1 MTTSA
6 GASFHGHGRD
16 HVVVHNPFT
25 GAVVGTVPRHGP
37 LDVEKACAAAAGLLA
52 ANRQGG
58 VFPQHARAD
67 VLDRAAALLQIQ
79 AETFAQS
86 ITAEAAK
93 PIVAARGEVARCIDT
108 LRFSAAEAR
117 TLVGEMVPM
126 EASESG
132 AGRLG
137 LALRVPLGVVAAITP
152 FNFPLN
158 LVAHKLAPALAAGC
172 PVVLKP
178 APQTPLTALRFV
190 ALLEEAGMPPG
201 WVQVVTDGG
210 REAGEPLV
218 AHPVPRMVT
227 FTGSVAVG
235 WSIAAAAPKK
245 RVALEL
251 GSNAPVIVTPGAD
264 IALVA
269 RKVRAGGYA
278 YAGQSCIAVQ
288 RVLAHRSIHAELCEA
303 LANEVSAIT
312 VGDPTQET
320 TEVGP
325 MISERETTRLHTW
338 IDDAA
343 AAGARILVG
352 GKVDDGILLPTLVDD
367 PPADADLCRREAF
380 GPVVAVIPV
389 DDVDHAF
396 AVANDTDYG
405 LQAAIFTNELDV
417 AMRAVRELDFGG
429 VVVNDVPTVRVD
441 QQPYGGVRDAGNT
454 REGPAYAVREMT
466 ELRFVS
472 LPLG

>member
-1 MTTSA
+1 MAADAVT
-6 GASFHGHGRD
+6 
-16 HVVVHNPFT
+16 VHNPFN
-25 GAVVGTVPRHGP
+25 GEVVGEVPRHGAA
-37 LDVEKACAAAAGLLA
+37 DVDLACAAAAALLE
-52 ANRQGG
+52 ANLRGE
-58 VFPQHARAD
+58 VFPQHVRAD
-67 VLDRAAALLQIQ
+67 VLERAAVLLEAR
-79 AETFAQS
+79 AEEFARS

-93 PIVAARGEVARCIDT
+93 PIRSARGEVARCVDT

-117 TLVGEMVPM
+117 GLVGEMVPM
-126 EASESG
+126 EASEPG

-137 LALRVPLGVVAAITP
+137 FALRVPLGVVAAITP

-158 LVAHKLAPALAAGC
+158 LVAHKVAPAIAAGC

-190 ALLEEAGMPPG
+190 ALLEEAGMPTG
-201 WVQVVTDGG
+201 WVTTLTDAG
-210 REAGEPLV
+210 REAAEPLV

-227 FTGSVAVG
+227 FTGSVGVG

-251 GSNAPVIVTPGAD
+251 GSNAPLIVTAGAD
-264 IALVA
+264 VDLVA
-269 RKVRAGGYA
+269 AKVRAGGFA
-278 YAGQSCIAVQ
+278 FAGQSCISVQ
-288 RVLAHRSIHAELCEA
+288 RVLVDRAIHQALCEA
-303 LANEVSAIT
+303 LAREVGAIT
-312 VGDPTQET
+312 VGDPAEES

-325 MISERETTRLHTW
+325 MISERETTRLVSW
-338 IDDAA
+338 IEDAA
-343 AAGARILVG
+343 AAGARVLVG
-352 GKVDDGILLPTLVDD
+352 GKVDDGILLPTVVDN
-367 PPADADLCRREAF
+367 PPPSVDLCRREAF
-380 GPVVAVIPV
+380 GPVVVVIPY
-389 DDVDHAF
+389 DSLDEAI
-396 AVANDTDYG
+396 AIANDTDYG
-405 LQAAIFTNELDV
+405 LHAAIFTNDLDV

-454 REGPAYAVREMT
+454 REGPAHTIREMT

>member
-1 MTTSA
+1 
-6 GASFHGHGRD
+6 
-16 HVVVHNPFT
+16 
-25 GAVVGTVPRHGP
+25 
-37 LDVEKACAAAAGLLA
+37 AAEAEA
-52 ANRQGG
+52 
-58 VFPQHARAD
+58 FAR
-67 VLDRAAALLQIQ
+67 
-79 AETFAQS
+79 S

-93 PIVAARGEVARCIDT
+93 PITASRGEVARCIDT

-117 TLVGEMVPM
+117 TLVGEMVAM
-126 EASESG
+126 EASEPG
-132 AGRLG
+132 TGRLG
-137 LALRVPLGVVAAITP
+137 FALRVPLGVVAAITP

-158 LVAHKLAPALAAGC
+158 LVAHKVAPALAAGC

-190 ALLEEAGMPPG
+190 ALLEAAGMPPG
-201 WVQVVTDGG
+201 WVQVLTDGG
-210 REAGEPLV
+210 REAAEPLV
-218 AHPVPRMVT
+218 AHPVPQMVT

-251 GSNAPVIVTPGAD
+251 GSNAPVIVAAD
-264 IALVA
+264 ADVDLVA
-269 RKVRAGGYA
+269 RKVRAGGFSF
-278 YAGQSCIAVQ
+278 AGQSCISVQ
-288 RVLAHRSIHAELCEA
+288 RILVHRPRHAELCDA
-303 LANEVSAIT
+303 LVREVSQIV
-312 VGDPTQET
+312 VGDPADEA

-325 MISERETTRLHTW
+325 MISARETARLQTW

-343 AAGARILVG
+343 AEGARVLVG
-352 GKVDDGILLPTLVDD
+352 GKVDDGVLLPTVVDQ
-367 PPADADLCRREAF
+367 PPPDVDLCRREAF
-380 GPVVAVIPV
+380 GPVVVVVPV
-389 DDVDHAF
+389 DDVDQAI

-405 LQAAIFTNELDV
+405 LHAAIFTTDLDV

-454 REGPAYAVREMT
+454 REGPAHTVREMT
-466 ELRFVS
+466 ELKFVS

>member
-1 MTTSA
+1 VTSQPGAPPA
-6 GASFHGHGRD
+6 GPDR
-16 HVVVHNPFT
+16 VLVHDPFT
-25 GAVVGTVPRHGP
+25 GAVVGSVPRHGAA
-37 LDVEKACAAAAGLLA
+37 DVERACAAAEELLT
-52 ANRQGG
+52 ANRRGH
-58 VFPQHARAD
+58 VFPQHARAG
-67 VLDRAAALLQIQ
+67 VLDRAAAILQAQ
-79 AETFAQS
+79 AEAFAQS
-86 ITAEAAK
+86 ITAESAK
-93 PIVAARGEVARCIDT
+93 PIVASRGEVARCIDT

-117 TLVGEMVPM
+117 TLAGEMVPM
-126 EASESG
+126 EAAEPG

-137 LALRVPLGVVAAITP
+137 FALRVPLGVVAAITP

-190 ALLEEAGMPPG
+190 ALLEEAGMPHG
-201 WVQVVTDGG
+201 WVQVLTDGG
-210 REAGEPLV
+210 REAAEPLV
-218 AHPVPRMVT
+218 AHPAPRMVT

-251 GSNAPVIVTPGAD
+251 GSNAPVIVLPGAD
-264 IALVA
+264 IDLVA
-269 RKVRAGGYA
+269 RKIRVGGYA
-278 YAGQSCIAVQ
+278 FAGQSCISVQ
-288 RVLAHRSIHAELCEA
+288 RAVVHRSIHAQLCEA
-303 LANEVSAIT
+303 LVREVNDIR
-312 VGDPTQET
+312 VGAPTDEA

-325 MISERETTRLHTW
+325 MISERETARLHKW

-343 AAGARILVG
+343 AAGARVLVG

-380 GPVVAVIPV
+380 GPLVAVIPV
-389 DDVDHAF
+389 DDIDHAF

-405 LQAAIFTNELDV
+405 LQAAIFTNDLDV

-472 LPLG
+472 LPGG